1 MQSAKAT
8 IDIVIEEAFKKT
20 SIHKIESIVRQTSP
34 QKDELAKLETTITSL
49 TEKIKEAKQISE
61 INTDDNTK
69 PFYLKR
75 QKSLPLKSLVN
86 AIRCSSI
93 TKEEVLTLLHTPEAE
108 SGSTTKQQ
116 IVPENIP
123 EIKNLSVRNFALI
136 QLVYEGIKQNHKRSK
151 KLFCQFAISYC

>member
-34 QKDELAKLETTITSL
+34 QKDELAKLETTINSL

-61 INTDDNTK
+61 VNTDDNTK

-75 QKSLPLKSLVN
+75 QKSVPLKSLVN
-86 AIRCSSI
+86 VIRCSSI

-136 QLVYEGIKQNHKRSK
+136 QLVYEGIEQNHKRSK